1 MKKSN
6 NAGFSLPEV
15 LVAIAIFALT
25 VVPLCG
31 SMVLA
36 TRINAKAEATLQA
49 QMAVSSVV
57 ENLKANGYTGNA
69 SGFAGFGET
78 VTIETDATNK
88 TITLS
93 GEKLGVVK
101 IFDCGSTLTIQD
113 ENELVT
119 VEVQVGGV
127 G

>member
-6 NAGFSLPEV
+6 NAGFSLTEI

-57 ENLKANGYTGNA
+57 ETLKANGYNGTSTEIPYIDHEGNK
-69 SGFAGFGET
+69 
-78 VTIETDATNK
+78 IAT
-88 TITLS
+88 
-93 GEKLGVVK
+93 VK
-101 IFDCGSTLTIQD
+101 ISNNGDTLTIQD

-119 VEVQVGGV
+119 VVVNLGG
-127 G
+127 

>member
-6 NAGFSLPEV
+6 NAGFSLPEI

-57 ENLKANGYTGNA
+57 ETLRANGYTGTA
-69 SGFAGFGET
+69 SDFTGFGET
-78 VTIETDATNK
+78 VTIESDTSNNA
-88 TITLS
+88 IILQ

-101 IFDCGSTLTIQD
+101 IFDNGTTLTIQD
-113 ENELVT
+113 ENGLVT
-119 VEVQVGGV
+119 VTVKLGGSQ
-127 G
+127 